1 MFVKQ
6 YRWSIFIR
14 TALMYGAAQILALLV
29 AHDLRSIIVPQYHFG
44 QEISLL
50 AFLGYFAIGT
60 VGLLVLMRLYK
71 GGWPYRLFFYSV
83 VIWGIMIVFERIFPL
98 WIGISIALIY
108 ALAMTLVPVVWVHDL
123 AIVVASAGIGA
134 SFGMQFAWPMVVA
147 LMGVLS
153 VYDIVAVYYT
163 KHMIAMAHAMLER
176 HAIFAL
182 FIPGKERG
190 FFQNIKSVQPGSG
203 FMLLG
208 GGDIVI
214 PMFLAVSALDIS
226 PIAAVA
232 VVAGSLLGLLGNHIT
247 LMRNPRPLPALPG
260 ITAGACLG
268 LIIGMLL

>member
-1 MFVKQ
+1 
-6 YRWSIFIR
+6 
-14 TALMYGAAQILALLV
+14 MYGAAQILALLV